1 MRHFQAWFNKPL
13 YLLLAVTLVVGL
25 FTFRDYG
32 FTWDEP
38 LFYKYAD
45 ALGYAYSPANWVSGH
60 FDLNQSY
67 GPSADDHKNRG
78 PAYLLLAREPV
89 YFVEKFNIDT
99 GSAWHLINFLTFLL
113 GVYFL
118 FRLCERLVQPW
129 AAFAASALFASQPL
143 LWGHAFINPKD
154 VPFLVFLTGSI
165 LFGFRMVD
173 QMVNSKGQT
182 ARQMTLHILLPAF
195 FLGIATSNRVLG
207 PLAGLLVFIYFLS
220 QHPNRQSAVW
230 ILLYGL
236 LAIIIMLATW
246 PYLWESPFRFLQ
258 VFQFM
263 SDNPTVLP
271 VLFGDQVY
279 HAYDL
284 PRRYLPFFLFFT
296 LTEFVW
302 PLFFWGLVA
311 SYRKLKDEFPKLI
324 QALLILAW
332 FVIPLAYTLVSRPPL
347 YDGMRHFLFI
357 LPPVFIFSGFAFDY
371 IIKLIKKDW
380 INNLLLIIVLVPG
393 IFGIVLLHPYEYT
406 YYNSFIGGTAGA
418 FRHYETDYW
427 LTCYKE
433 AVEQFDQMGTQPL
446 KLYVHREAEVAQPY
460 AAKNV
465 TVLDERGAENQ
476 ILSGDYILINTRTNE
491 DRKSFHDA
499 PTILSIGRAGATFC
513 VIKEIP

>member
-1 MRHFQAWFNKPL
+1 MRYFPSRLKNPVF
-13 YLLLAVTLVVGL
+13 LLLAVTIVLGL

-45 ALGYAYSPANWVSGH
+45 ALGYAYTPINWMSGH

-89 YFVEKFNIDT
+89 YLLEKINLDT
-99 GSAWHLINFLTFLL
+99 GAAWHLINFITFLL
-113 GVYFL
+113 GVYFIY
-118 FRLCERLVQPW
+118 RICERFVQPW
-129 AAFAASALFASQPL
+129 AAFAASALFAYQPL
-143 LWGHAFINPKD
+143 IWGHAFINPKD
-154 VPFLVFLTGSI
+154 MPFLVFLTGSI
-165 LFGFRMVD
+165 FLGFRMVD
-173 QMVNSKGQT
+173 QLVDTKGQT
-182 ARQMTLHILLPAF
+182 THQLATHILLPAF

-207 PLAGLLVFIYFLS
+207 PLAGLFVVIYFLS
-220 QHPNRQSAVW
+220 RHPTWRNGVW
-230 ILLYGL
+230 ILLYGIL
-236 LAIIIMLATW
+236 SILIMLVSW
-246 PYLWESPFRFLQ
+246 PYLWETPLRFLQ

-279 HAYDL
+279 RAYDL

-302 PLFFWGLVA
+302 PLFLLGVVA
-311 SYRKLKDEFPKLI
+311 VYGKIRTNFPKFI
-324 QALLILAW
+324 QSLLIFAW
-332 FVIPLAYTLVSRPPL
+332 FVIPLGYAILSRPPM

-371 IIKLIKKDW
+371 LFNIIKNKW
-380 INNLLLIIVLVPG
+380 INVLLVIIVLVPG
-393 IFGIVLLHPYEYT
+393 LFGMVQLHPYEYT

-433 AVEQFDQMGTQPL
+433 AVEQFNQKETQPV
-446 KLYVHREAEVAQPY
+446 KLYIHREVEVAQPY

-465 TVLDERGAENQ
+465 KVLDERGAEDQ
-476 ILSGDYILINTRTNE
+476 IQSGDYLLVNTRTNE
-491 DRKSFHDA
+491 DRKTFRDA
-499 PTILSIGRAGATFC
+499 PIIFSIGRAGATFC

>member
-1 MRHFQAWFNKPL
+1 MRYLFSKIKCPIF
-13 YLLLAVTLVVGL
+13 LLLTVAFVLGL

-45 ALGYAYSPANWVSGH
+45 ALGYAYSPTNWFSGH

-89 YFVEKFNIDT
+89 YLLESIRIDT
-99 GSAWHLINFLTFLL
+99 GSSWHLINFITFLL

-118 FRLCERLVQPW
+118 YRICERFVQPW
-129 AAFAASALFASQPL
+129 AAVSSAALFMFQPL

-154 VPFLVFLTGSI
+154 MPFMVFLTGSI
-165 LFGFRMVD
+165 FLGLRMVD
-173 QMVNSKGQT
+173 KIQNESGQPAYRLALLT
-182 ARQMTLHILLPAF
+182 ILPAI

-207 PLAGLLVFIYFLS
+207 PLAGVLIVLYFLS
-220 QHPNRQSAVW
+220 KRPTWKNSFW
-230 ILLYGL
+230 ILVYGL
-236 LAIIIMLATW
+236 LSIVVMLATW

-271 VLFGDQVY
+271 VLFGDQLY
-279 HAYDL
+279 RAYDL
-284 PRRYLPFFLFFT
+284 PRRYLPFFMIFT
-296 LTEFVW
+296 LTEFIW
-302 PLFFWGLVA
+302 PLFLLGLFAV
-311 SYRKLKDEFPKLI
+311 YRKFRQDLPNLI
-324 QALLILAW
+324 QLLLILFW
-332 FVIPLAYTLVSRPPL
+332 LLIPLAYAIVSRPPM

-357 LPPVFIFSGFAFDY
+357 VPPVFIFTGFAFEY
-371 IIKLIKKDW
+371 LFILIKKKW
-380 INNLLLIIVLVPG
+380 LIVLLVLTVLTPG
-393 IFGIVLLHPYEYT
+393 IIGIVQLHPYEYT

-433 AVEQFDQMGTQPL
+433 AVEKFNRLETKPVN
-446 KLYVHREAEVAQPY
+446 LYIHREVDVAQPY
-460 AAKNV
+460 AADNIKIQ
-465 TVLDERGAENQ
+465 DERGSEDQ
-476 ILSGDYILINTRTNE
+476 IMKGDYILINTRTNE
-491 DRKSFHDA
+491 DRKTFHDA
-499 PTILSIGRAGATFC
+499 PTILTVGRSGATFC